1 MKLLSITLLA
11 VTTLSFFGCSKWKK
25 DKKDASYY
33 YSKDY
38 KLSQGEILGVDI
50 EEIDMLYTVFF
61 YEGKN
66 LKYKLVAEKK
76 VNDSN
81 KNEVLSYEYGSVE
94 VDKNYTLLFT
104 PTVNG
109 NTSYTGAF
117 ETKDKK
123 AFDANLPDFEGRT
136 LRFILKK

>member
-1 MKLLSITLLA
+1 MKLLSIILLA

-25 DKKDASYY
+25 DKKDSSYY

-94 VDKNYTLLFT
+94 VDKNYTLQDYSEQNYHRRSHL
-104 PTVNG
+104 
-109 NTSYTGAF
+109 
-117 ETKDKK
+117 
-123 AFDANLPDFEGRT
+123 L
-136 LRFILKK
+136 LLLKLGGFFRCFC